1 MTAKDAEDAV
11 VERLARVRES
21 IDRAATRA
29 GRRPE
34 QVVLVG
40 VAKRHPAELVA
51 AAVRAGL
58 RNVGENYYQEAR
70 DKIPK
75 VQGILEACGVP
86 CPRWHFV
93 GRLQRNKAR
102 SVVGRFDVVQAVD
115 RESLGQELNRRA
127 AQDDRSLEVLLE
139 VNLSGEAGK
148 GGASPEALR
157 SLLAASAGWS
167 HLTVSGLMTLPRA
180 SDDPESA
187 RPVFAR
193 LRRLSESLRSEAGGQ
208 DLRELSMGMSAD
220 FEIAIEEG
228 ATIVRIGTAIFGP
241 RSEKE

>member
-1 MTAKDAEDAV
+1 MTAEDAV
-11 VERLARVRES
+11 AARLAVVRAS

-58 RNVGENYYQEAR
+58 RDIGENYFQEAR

-75 VQGILEACGVP
+75 VQGFLEVVGVP

-102 SVVGRFDVVQAVD
+102 SVAGRFDVVQAVD
-115 RESLGQELNRRA
+115 RESLGRELDRRA
-127 AQDDRSLEVLLE
+127 AQAGRKLEVLLE
-139 VNLSGEAGK
+139 VNLSGETGK
-148 GGASPEALR
+148 GGASPNALPE
-157 SLLAASAGWS
+157 LLAASTAWS
-167 HLTVSGLMTLPRA
+167 HLTISGLMTLPAA
-180 SDDPESA
+180 SHDPETA
-187 RPVFAR
+187 RPVFAQ
-193 LRRLSESLRSEAGGQ
+193 LRRLSESLRSAAGGRG
-208 DLRELSMGMSAD
+208 LRELSMGMSAD

-241 RSEKE
+241 RSATGE